1 MSVLLDTHVW
11 IWWLIM
17 DARMA
22 REERI
27 RLNELASRSA
37 LHVSAISLWEAQ
49 MLHSRK
55 RVTLPKPFANWIA
68 EASDPAI
75 VRVVPLD
82 AEVAMALDELPAGF
96 HGDPADRLIAA
107 TSRCKRLPLATYDK
121 ALRRSRS
128 IEIWRG

>member
-17 DARMA
+17 DPRIP

-27 RLNELASRSA
+27 RLNELASRA
-37 LHVSAISLWEAQ
+37 ELHLSAISLWEAQ

-55 RVTLPKPFANWIA
+55 RVTLPKPFAAWIA
-68 EASDPAI
+68 EASDRS
-75 VRVVPLD
+75 VVNLVPLD
-82 AEVAMALDELPAGF
+82 AELAVALDELPAAF

-128 IEIWRG
+128 IEIWKG

>member
-17 DARMA
+17 DSRIA
-22 REERI
+22 REERA
-27 RLNELASRSA
+27 RLNELASHSEVY
-37 LHVSAISLWEAQ
+37 LSAISLWEAQ
-49 MLHSRK
+49 MLHSRR
-55 RVTLPKPFANWIA
+55 RVTLPKPFATWIA
-68 EASDPAI
+68 EASAPSI
-75 VRVVPLD
+75 VNLVPLD
-82 AEVAMALDELPAGF
+82 AEVAVALDELPAGF

-128 IEIWRG
+128 IEIWKG